1 MKKRLSWAVLCLVCA
16 VSCGKWPTADNGT
29 VRFRVSAPG
38 GATRAIFSGD
48 VNADGIERIDWERG
62 DLLRIA
68 SPQAA
73 RNDHGTERWADY
85 RIRSVQTAGSSSFG
99 SIEPSGDTFLSWGE
113 DDHDFY
119 AVCPSPDG
127 PDGLSGENRSYSGIL
142 PSEQSVRWEGCTG
155 VPDPSLI
162 ILMAAAKD
170 VPPESEV
177 QLVFRP
183 AFTALTFSLALD
195 DKNPVGLHSFRLES
209 RNGPLS
215 GPFTIMLDG
224 DTSTSPLP
232 ECAAVTCGEE
242 ASPSVTVNLDRILS
256 RNEPVSFTVLCLPR
270 DLSGLKAVFETEYG
284 TKTLALNRKDGTPV
298 VIPAGTK
305 ALVSGL
311 VLPGAPDIRFTV
323 EIVPWENDA
332 REIEAVGPYH
342 HS

>member
-1 MKKRLSWAVLCLVCA
+1 MKKEWFRAVLCLFFA
-16 VSCGKWPTADNGT
+16 VSCGKWPPADSGT
-29 VRFRVSAPG
+29 VRFRISAPG
-38 GATRAIFSGD
+38 GSTRAVFSGD
-48 VNADGIERIDWERG
+48 INADGIERIDWERG
-62 DLLRIA
+62 DVLRIA
-68 SPQAA
+68 SPQAT
-73 RNDHGTERWADY
+73 RNDHGTEKWADY

-99 SIEPSGDTFLSWGE
+99 SIEPAGNTYLSWGE

-127 PDGLSGENRSYSGIL
+127 SDGLSAESRSYSGIL
-142 PSEQSVRWEGCTG
+142 PSEQSVRWEGRTG
-155 VPDPSLI
+155 VPDPSII
-162 ILMAAAKD
+162 ILLASAKGIR
-170 VPPESEV
+170 PESEV
-177 QLVFRP
+177 PLVFRP

-195 DKNPVGLHSFRLES
+195 DKNPVGLRSFRLES

-215 GPFTIMLDG
+215 GPFTVMLDG

-242 ASPSVTVNLDRILS
+242 ASPSVTVNLGRTLS

-305 ALVSGL
+305 ALISGL

-323 EIVPWENDA
+323 EVVPWESDA
-332 REIEAVGPYH
+332 GEIEAVGPYN